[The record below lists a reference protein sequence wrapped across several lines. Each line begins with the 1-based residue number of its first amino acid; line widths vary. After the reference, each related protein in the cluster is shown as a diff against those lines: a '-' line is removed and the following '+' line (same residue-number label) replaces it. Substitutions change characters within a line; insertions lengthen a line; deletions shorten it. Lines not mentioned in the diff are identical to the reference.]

1 MMHIFYIQSVGETVE
16 RKSMTKLLGFVWR
29 FNYLALYLSEY
40 YRSLIVPGV
49 FLGELPF
56 VFLSRKTGV
65 CFVGSWLKAAWF
77 VFQR

>member
-16 RKSMTKLLGFVWR
+16 RKSMTKLLSFVWR

-49 FLGELPF
+49 F
-56 VFLSRKTGV
+56 
-65 CFVGSWLKAAWF
+65 
-77 VFQR
+77 